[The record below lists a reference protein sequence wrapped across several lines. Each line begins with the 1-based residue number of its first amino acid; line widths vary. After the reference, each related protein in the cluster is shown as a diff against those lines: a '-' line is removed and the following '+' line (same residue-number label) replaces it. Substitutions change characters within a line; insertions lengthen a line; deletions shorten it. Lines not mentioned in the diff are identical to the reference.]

1 MVDDWGGF
9 IVGFATL
16 LLDSFYYFIVT
27 PQNIE
32 KIRNV
37 DPTEIGILYFS
48 MYF

>member
-16 LLDSFYYFIVT
+16 FLDSFNYFIVT

-32 KIRNV
+32 NIRNV